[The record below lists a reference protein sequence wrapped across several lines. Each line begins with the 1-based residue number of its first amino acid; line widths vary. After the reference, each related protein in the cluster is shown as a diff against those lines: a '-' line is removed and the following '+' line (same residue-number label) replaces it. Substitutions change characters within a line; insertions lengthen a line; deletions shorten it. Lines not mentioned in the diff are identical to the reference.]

1 MKEVVRTRFAPSPTG
16 YLHIGGARTA
26 LFNVLFTLQNHGE
39 FFIRIEDTDL
49 ERSSEAYT
57 QNILESLKWLGLD
70 DYKGGIA
77 YQSKRISVYR
87 DYARRLLNEGKAY
100 KCYCT
105 PKELE
110 AIRKEQMKARKPPKY
125 PGICREGRPER
136 ELKGLPFA
144 LRFKTPKEGET
155 SFQDIV
161 KGTARFQNAE
171 LEDFVLLRSDNT
183 PTYNLCV
190 VVDDYEM
197 GITHIIRGDDHFVN
211 TSKQILLYKALG
223 LPVSRFAH
231 VPMILGAD
239 RQRLSKRHGATS
251 AQAYKE
257 MGYFPQALVNYL
269 ARLGWSCG
277 DQEVFSFEE
286 LVQKFRLEDVGK
298 SPAVFNP
305 QKLLWLNHT
314 YMKTLPKTVIAEQLL
329 PFMKERGI
337 EADSEPRLW
346 LRIETLRER
355 SKTLLEMAE
364 WMKLYYTET
373 IEYDPK
379 AKERYL
385 KPEILP
391 ALKAL
396 LEGLESQEG
405 FDEDGVK
412 RVFSKVLEAY
422 GLSLGELAQPL
433 RVVLT
438 GGTVSPGIFEVIVA
452 MGKAKV
458 LKRLQEAVAL
468 IH

>member
-1 MKEVVRTRFAPSPTG
+1 M
-16 YLHIGGARTA
+16 
-26 LFNVLFTLQNHGE
+26 FNVLFTLQNHGE
-39 FFIRIEDTDL
+39 FILRIEDTDL

-57 QNILESLKWLGLD
+57 QNILDALEWLGLD
-70 DYKGGIA
+70 YYKGAIA

-87 DYARRLLNEGKAY
+87 DYAKRLLEEGKAY

-136 ELKGLPFA
+136 ELKGDPFA
-144 LRFKTPKEGET
+144 LRFKTPKQGET
-155 SFQDIV
+155 VFEDII

-171 LEDFVLLRSDNT
+171 LEDFVLLRSDET

-197 GITHIIRGDDHFVN
+197 GITHVIRGDDHFVN
-211 TSKQILLYKALG
+211 TSKQILLYSALG
-223 LPVSRFAH
+223 LPIPRFAH
-231 VPMILGAD
+231 VPMILGSD

-251 AQAYKE
+251 VQAYKE

-269 ARLGWSCG
+269 ARLGWSYG

-305 QKLLWLNHT
+305 QKLLWLNHV
-314 YMKTLPKTVIAEQLL
+314 YMKTLPVAIIAEQLL
-329 PFMKERGI
+329 PFMKANGI
-337 EADSEPRLW
+337 EADSGPQLW

-355 SKTLLEMAE
+355 SKTLVEMAE
-364 WMKLYYTET
+364 WMRLYYAET
-373 IEYDPK
+373 LEYDPK
-379 AKERYL
+379 ASERYL

-396 LEGLESQEG
+396 LEGLESRERI
-405 FDEDGVK
+405 DEDDAK
-412 RVFSKVLEAY
+412 EVFSRTLEVY
-422 GLSLGELAQPL
+422 GLSLGELAQPV
-433 RVVLT
+433 RVALT
-438 GGTVSPGIFEVIVA
+438 GGTVSPGIFEVIAA

-458 LKRLQEAVAL
+458 IKRLKEAVSF
-468 IH
+468 ISQRMGETNPGG